1 MEQFVVFRVRE
12 YPEVCPVKNII
23 GLFVELEKVFLFI
36 KTQPRFND
44 YEIHKLVLD
53 EEGVILSDKVI
64 GYVPV

>member
-1 MEQFVVFRVRE
+1 MERYIVFSVRE
-12 YPEVCPVKNII
+12 YPEVCPVKHMV
-23 GLFVELEKVFLFI
+23 GLFVELEKAFLFI

-53 EEGVILSDKVI
+53 EEGVVVSDKVI